1 MASVELRGL
10 TMRFG
15 PHVAVDDVS
24 LRIDHGQLVC
34 LLGPSGCGKTTTL
47 RLIAGFLEPSGGEIK
62 VGDRLVSSVARTLP
76 PEQRKMSMIF
86 QSYALWPH
94 MTRGREYRLRA
105 AAAKAPPRR
114 SLPKKLKAILDTTK
128 LEALAQRY
136 PGELSGGQQQ
146 RVALARA
153 LIVEPE
159 TLLLDEPLSN
169 LDANLREEMRFEIRR
184 LHDEYRYT
192 TVYVTHDQSEAMTTA
207 DLIAVMNAGKIDQL
221 GTPQDIYERPQSEF
235 VARFIG
241 ASNVIT
247 GTARDQNHILFA
259 GATLRVSGEK
269 LKAGQHAVVAI
280 RQHDIQLSTQAPA
293 TPGNTIRATV
303 KRQVFLGASRDYMV
317 EVQDGTSLRVVTPT
331 ENAVAKGAEVWLT
344 LPPERCRA
352 LSR

>member
-1 MASVELRGL
+1 MGLASVDLRGL
-10 TMRFG
+10 TKRFG
-15 PHVAVDDVS
+15 SLAVVDDVS

-47 RLIAGFLEPSGGEIK
+47 RLMAGFLEPSDGEIH
-62 VGDRLVSSVARTLP
+62 VGDRLVSSQARTLP

-94 MTRGREYRLRA
+94 MTVAENIVYGLRLRKIERGTIA
-105 AAAKAPPRR
+105 
-114 SLPKKLKAILDTTK
+114 KKLDVILKATK
-128 LEALAQRY
+128 LEVLAQRY

-207 DLIAVMNAGKIDQL
+207 DLIAVMNAGKIDEL
-221 GTPQDIYERPQSEF
+221 GTPEDIYDRPQSEF

-241 ASNVIT
+241 ASNVIK
-247 GTARDQNHILFA
+247 GKALDDSHVAFA
-259 GATLRVSGEK
+259 GSTLQVVGAK
-269 LKAGQHAVVAI
+269 LKSGQQTPVAI
-280 RQHDIQLSTQAPA
+280 RQRDIQLSTRAPQS
-293 TPGNTIRATV
+293 PENVVKATV
-303 KRQVFLGASRDYMV
+303 TRQVFLGASRDYM
-317 EVQDGTSLRVVTPT
+317 G
-331 ENAVAKGAEVWLT
+331 ENAD
-344 LPPERCRA
+344 
-352 LSR
+352 

>member
-1 MASVELRGL
+1 LASVELRGL
-10 TMRFG
+10 TKRFG
-15 PHVAVDDVS
+15 SLAVVDHVS

-47 RLIAGFLEPSGGEIK
+47 RLLAGFLEPSDGEIH
-62 VGDRLVSSVARTLP
+62 VGDRLVSSSARTLP

-94 MTRGREYRLRA
+94 MTVAENIVYGLRLRKLDRDTIA
-105 AAAKAPPRR
+105 
-114 SLPKKLKAILDTTK
+114 KKLEAILETTK
-128 LEALAQRY
+128 LEILAQRY

-153 LIVEPE
+153 LVVEPE

-207 DLIAVMNAGKIDQL
+207 DLIAVMNGGRIDQL
-221 GTPQDIYERPQSEF
+221 GTPEDIYDRPQSEF

-241 ASNVIT
+241 ASNVIK
-247 GTARDQNHILFA
+247 GTARDDCHFSFA
-259 GATLRVSGEK
+259 GATLRVVGAK
-269 LKAGQHAVVAI
+269 LTAGQSAVVAI
-280 RQHDIQLSTQAPA
+280 RQHDIQLSTQMPQASQ
-293 TPGNTIRATV
+293 NVVKATV
-303 KRQVFLGASRDYMV
+303 TRQVFLGANRDTMV
-317 EVQDGTSLRVVTPT
+317 ETSDGAILRIVTPT
-331 ENAVAKGAEVWLT
+331 ENAVARGTEVWLT

-352 LSR
+352 LER